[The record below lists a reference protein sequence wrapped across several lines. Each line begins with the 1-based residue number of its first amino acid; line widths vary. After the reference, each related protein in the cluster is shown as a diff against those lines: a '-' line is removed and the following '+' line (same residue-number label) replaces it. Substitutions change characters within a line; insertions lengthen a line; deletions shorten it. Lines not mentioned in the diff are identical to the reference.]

1 MTRAILSP
9 PLQNWGEGRGR
20 VSGRVRGNRSS
31 PCHAEPLMTAPP
43 HPNLLPT
50 RGGGVKIW
58 VSVVVAV
65 VLSLWA
71 VTARAE
77 PDPGDW
83 NGVLAAARGQTV
95 YWNAWAGDPR
105 INDYIAWAGREA
117 QARFGVSVVH
127 VKLADTA
134 EAVSR
139 VVAEKAAGRTAGG
152 SVDLIWINGENFA
165 SMRRNGLL
173 FGPWAEGLPHF
184 PLTDPENNRGVREDF
199 TVPVDGHEA
208 PWAKAQIVFYHDAA
222 ELKEPPRTIPD
233 LLTWA
238 RAHPGRFTYPLPP
251 NFLGSTFLKQALIAL
266 SGGNALLYRPAGDDF
281 AAVTAPLW
289 DYLDAL
295 HPHLWRAG
303 RAFPA
308 NGTELRRLLAD
319 REIDIGFSFNP
330 AEAVSAIARKELP
343 GSVRTYVLSSG
354 TIGNVSF
361 LGIPFNAAH
370 KAGAMVLADFLLS
383 PEAQARKQDPAIW
396 GSATVLAMAKLAPQD
411 RARFARIDLGP
422 SMLRPEELGP
432 PIPEP
437 HPSWMERLEVAWA
450 KRYTGR

>member
-1 MTRAILSP
+1 MKRTAFFFPRP
-9 PLQNWGEGRGR
+9 KWGEG
-20 VSGRVRGNRSS
+20 
-31 PCHAEPLMTAPP
+31 
-43 HPNLLPT
+43 
-50 RGGGVKIW
+50 VKAW
-58 VSVVVAV
+58 ASVVVAV
-65 VLSLWA
+65 VLSLWTSVA
-71 VTARAE
+71 TAD
-77 PDPGDW
+77 PDPRDW
-83 NGVLAAARGQTV
+83 NGVLAEARGQTV

-105 INDYIAWAGREA
+105 INEYIAWAGREA
-117 QARFGVSVVH
+117 QARFGVTVVH

-152 SVDLIWINGENFA
+152 GVDLIWINGENFA
-165 SMRRNGLL
+165 SMKRNGLL
-173 FGPWAEGLPHF
+173 FGPWAESLPHF
-184 PLTDPENNRGVREDF
+184 PLTDPEGNRGVREDF
-199 TVPVDGHEA
+199 TVPVAGLEA

-222 ELKEPPRTIPD
+222 ETKDPPRTIPD
-233 LLTWA
+233 LLAWA
-238 RAHPGRFTYPLPP
+238 RAHPGRFAYPLPP

-266 SGGNALLYRPAGDDF
+266 SGGNELLYRPAGDEF

-295 HPHLWRAG
+295 HPYLWRTG

-330 AEAVSAIARKELP
+330 AEATSAIARRELP
-343 GSVRTYVLSSG
+343 ESVRTYVLTGG

-361 LGIPFNAAH
+361 LGIPYNAAH

-396 GSATVLAMAKLAPQD
+396 GSATVLAMAKLAPED
-411 RARFARIDLGP
+411 RARFAGIALGP
-422 SMLRPEELGP
+422 ATLPPEELGA

-437 HPSWMERLEVAWA
+437 HPSWMERLEAAWA
-450 KRYTGR
+450 KRYTAR